1 MIRYWKLSRIRVK
14 EVKIKDYSIWINTR
28 WEILSVKSVT
38 IAIIRISIISSLEIQ
53 ELKICRIFSL
63 FIAVSLVLVGKSMF
77 MIIMNKIN
85 QWGWNR
91 RCHAHFL
98 LSLTLIRLS
107 MTISKNKPQKLVKN
121 NIKMVIFDSWL
132 RI

>member
-14 EVKIKDYSIWINTR
+14 GAKIKDYSIWINIR

-63 FIAVSLVLVGKSMF
+63 FIAVSLVPVGKSMF

-85 QWGWNR
+85 LWGWNR
-91 RCHAHFL
+91 LCHVHFL

-107 MTISKNKPQKLVKN
+107 MTISKNKPPKWVKN
-121 NIKMVIFDSWL
+121 NMKMEIFGSWL